1 MLEDTNNELNVS
13 NKDMFLQQ
21 KDSKNIIKNKSD
33 LKDIKIHQT
42 VLMEDKVKKEGKV
55 TLNDLGK
62 IEEAK
67 KHRSANRPLHKIK
80 DFNNNV
86 NFCRCCSLP
95 CEEKGIIEPFKMCD
109 NIDDFSECG
118 LGVTLYFYFFRFAI
132 IVIFIGIGVMAIS
145 MMVFNHHYTKGINRV
160 CNNYYIRYHK
170 KQLNYCSGFI
180 TVSNESYNN
189 YTRFN
194 DWILRFTSDNMK
206 VYQLLH
212 RSITGTKNTRKVL
225 INYSVLNFF
234 FLLTILILNIFFII
248 FLTAQSQKAK
258 LLNLSIR
265 DYTVLISNSKHI
277 LIDYLNTQE
286 RENPKFIKNSQ
297 QLVENT
303 ADFIAYVNEYIRYD
317 RSLIDLKI
325 NNINMCYNLGIYI
338 DLRDEYEECVKKIF
352 KIKNDP
358 KIIELN
364 LKNGNLFQNRHY
376 YKFPLGFIGMKCCYI
391 KEKPLLT
398 LQKQKLD
405 LEKQLEFESENIQII
420 SEKNFTGYMFLSFNR
435 IKDKEIILERYPNKF
450 FDMMIYYIKNIKYYL
465 CCCCLTKGEKIK
477 FNKIKGVDVE
487 DPPEPEDLFWEN
499 FKYSSRNRACRI
511 ILVFV
516 VCLVIIGVSLLI
528 VLGFTVLQNNIT
540 KDEKKINLFLK
551 YLLSFAITIVIS
563 VIDAV
568 LSLVLEKLTFLE
580 KHLSRSNYQ
589 LSLSIKLTLFTFFNS
604 GIIPLVSKHLIVD
617 KRVNLGNFGYNI
629 DRNNLLVND
638 MFVLFLVN
646 AVVAPLLWTFNIMYI
661 FHRIKIYFL
670 EKRKDPDENHFMTQR
685 ELNKLYELPDMKI
698 AYKFSYIGKTLALTV
713 FYLPIFPMG
722 FIISCFGLFFG
733 YILELFNFTH
743 LYKRPEMLDEIIAKV
758 FADNFIIIIFIGA
771 IGDYFFFHEIFP
783 DNKMSLA
790 NIIIFGILIII
801 PYSKFINCNFVG
813 IDKSEYHNFP
823 LSDVYFTFYNDYQR
837 QNPFTKKVGMIKYLT
852 ELKKNGYL
860 SENAY
865 KLAESNIENL
875 NLMEIYYGITKGDI
889 PIIHQSAMAN
899 THNNKSIACQN
910 IRQSLVA
917 PNIHDGFNDRVQK
930 QKYFDSQI
938 LNMFGS
944 KEIKN
949 VPEAPINFP
958 MDTIVEE
965 EEKNEKDDNE
975 TKDKLV
981 NAYNNPLGINMG
993 LGPLPMEDYLN
1004 TMPLTKSLRR
1014 TVTKNTNDK
1023 NNNLKFFKD
1032 FEEEKNNERNIDNN
1046 RSDKDRFIDVK
1057 MSNNKKS
1064 IVSSKIDDKDG
1075 NKSSLP
1081 FHSSFNSSN
1090 PEINKLQNN
1099 GENNNNQSS
1108 ISIQKNEYN
1117 DESKEEEK
1125 NKDVPYTSVMSQIQ
1139 NNINMNENMD
1149 NNEFNTIV
1157 NNENDKY
1164 SDNFNINNFND
1175 SSNINDSNNN
1185 DYDNKDHFPRNTSIK
1200 GENKN
1205 DTHSL
1210 NENNFNN
1217 IFNSSSKK
1225 IRRNKSNNFNQD
1237 GSINKLNDMPLDE
1250 ESIKN
1255 KSSIINSDIK
1265 NNIKFSEGEGGNNID
1280 ENGDIKDI
1288 HNFPYNTENNNNN
1301 NNQNLNEDITPDLIN
1316 NTNKTNNSN
1325 FQIDTS
1331 NENENDDYI

>member
-13 NKDMFLQQ
+13 NKDMFLEQ
-21 KDSKNIIKNKSD
+21 KDHNENIIKNKSD
-33 LKDIKIHQT
+33 VKNLKVCQT
-42 VLMEDKVKKEGKV
+42 ILMEDKVKKEGKV
-55 TLNDLGK
+55 SLNDLGK

-95 CEEKGIIEPFKMCD
+95 CEEKGIIEPYKMCD
-109 NIDDFSECG
+109 SIDDFYECG
-118 LGVTLYFYFFRFAI
+118 LGVTLYFYFFQFAI
-132 IVIFIGIGVMAIS
+132 IVLFIGIGVMAIS

-160 CNNYYIRYHK
+160 CNNYYVRYHK
-170 KQLNYCSGFI
+170 STLNYCSGFI

-212 RSITGTKNTRKVL
+212 KNITNTSNTKKVL
-225 INYSVLNFF
+225 INYSILNFF
-234 FLLTILILNIFFII
+234 FLLTILILNIFFVI
-248 FLTAQSQKAK
+248 FLTAHSQKAK

-286 RENPKFIKNSQ
+286 KENPKLIKNSQ
-297 QLVENT
+297 VLVENKS
-303 ADFIAYVNEYIRYD
+303 DFIGYVNEYIRSD
-317 RSLIDLKI
+317 KSLIDLKI
-325 NNINMCYNLGIYI
+325 NNINMCYNLGMYI
-338 DLRDEYEECVKKIF
+338 DLRDEYEGCIKKIF

-364 LKNGNLFQNRHY
+364 LKNGHLFQNRY
-376 YKFPLGFIGMKCCYI
+376 YYSFPLGFIWIKCCYI
-391 KEKPLLT
+391 KGKQLIT
-398 LQKQKLD
+398 LQKQKSD

-420 SEKNFTGYMFLSFNR
+420 SEKNYTGYMFISFNR
-435 IKDKEIILERYPNKF
+435 IKDKEIILSRYPNKF

-477 FNKIKGVDVE
+477 FNKIKGITVE

-499 FKYSSRNRACRI
+499 FKYSPRNRVCRI
-511 ILVFV
+511 ISVFV
-516 VCLVIIGVSLLI
+516 VCILIIGISLVI

-540 KDEKKINLFLK
+540 KDEKKMNLFLK

-563 VIDAV
+563 LIDAI
-568 LSLVLEKLTFLE
+568 LSLVLEKLTFVE

-589 LSLSIKLTLFTFFNS
+589 LSLSIKLTIFTFFNS
-604 GIIPLVSKHLIVD
+604 GIIPLLSKHFIVD
-617 KRVNLGNFGYNI
+617 ERDNFGYNI
-629 DRNNLLVND
+629 DRNNLLITD
-638 MFVLFLVN
+638 MMVLFIVN
-646 AVVAPLLWTFNIMYI
+646 ALVAPLLWTFNLKYI
-661 FHRIKIYFL
+661 LHQIKIYFL
-670 EKRKDPDENHFMTQR
+670 EKNKDPDNSHYMTQR
-685 ELNKLYELPDMKI
+685 ELNSLYELSDMKI
-698 AYKFSYIGKTLALTV
+698 AYKYSYIGKTLALTA

-758 FADNFIIIIFIGA
+758 YADNFIILLFIGA

-790 NIIIFGILIII
+790 NIIIFGVLIII
-801 PYSKFINCNFVG
+801 PYTKFINCNFVG
-813 IDKSEYHNFP
+813 IDKSDFHNFP

-837 QNPFTKKVGMIKYLT
+837 QNPFTKKVGMINYLT

-860 SENAY
+860 SENAF

-875 NLMEIYYGITKGDI
+875 NLMEIYYGITRGNI
-889 PIIHQSAMAN
+889 PINHQSVMAN

-910 IRQSLVA
+910 IRQSQVA
-917 PNIHDGFNDRVQK
+917 PNINDGFNDRVKK

-938 LNMFGS
+938 LNMFGTKAS
-944 KEIKN
+944 KNIA
-949 VPEAPINFP
+949 EAPINFP
-958 MDTIVEE
+958 MDTIIEE
-965 EEKNEKDDNE
+965 EDDNA

-993 LGPLPMEDYLN
+993 LGPLPMEDYIHN
-1004 TMPLTKSLRR
+1004 IPLTKSFSKIDN
-1014 TVTKNTNDK
+1014 KNK
-1023 NNNLKFFKD
+1023 NIKNSNLKFFKD
-1032 FEEEKNNERNIDNN
+1032 IEEEKNNERNTDNN
-1046 RSDKDRFIDVK
+1046 KSDKEEFLNIK

-1064 IVSSKIDDKDG
+1064 ITSSKIDDKEG

-1081 FHSSFNSSN
+1081 FDSSFNSSN
-1090 PEINKLQNN
+1090 PEIKNKFLNN
-1099 GENNNNQSS
+1099 GENNNNQSNL
-1108 ISIQKNEYN
+1108 SIQNKVYN
-1117 DESKEEEK
+1117 DESKEEEEEK
-1125 NKDVPYTSVMSQIQ
+1125 DKDVPYTSIMSHVQ
-1139 NNINMNENMD
+1139 NNIKINENMD
-1149 NNEFNTIV
+1149 NDQFKIMV
-1157 NNENDKY
+1157 NDENDNF
-1164 SDNFNINNFND
+1164 SDNFNIKYNND
-1175 SSNINDSNNN
+1175 NNN
-1185 DYDNKDHFPRNTSIK
+1185 DNYINNNSNYNNNNDNEEHIPKNTSIK
-1200 GENKN
+1200 SEDKN

-1210 NENNFNN
+1210 NEDNFNN

-1225 IRRNKSNNFNQD
+1225 IKDNNNNFNQD
-1237 GSINKLNDMPLDE
+1237 SSMNNYNDMPLDE

-1255 KSSIINSDIK
+1255 KSSIINNEIKNDIK
-1265 NNIKFSEGEGGNNID
+1265 LSEGENNID

-1288 HNFPYNTENNNNN
+1288 HNFPYNNENKKDNI
-1301 NNQNLNEDITPDLIN
+1301 QNINEDFTPDLIN
-1316 NTNKTNNSN
+1316 NTNNEKTNNSN
-1325 FQIDTS
+1325 FQIETS